1 MLENVNDTR
10 SVTWLH
16 GAQNGNLHAY
26 QDRLRYQASVRQ
38 GKLQRRVWYSNPTSE
53 DGEPACLSLSS
64 NDYNT
69 AKYHY
74 KGRMDL
80 LALEGSG
87 DAVVLNLSHSAANYF
102 LCGPEAFMEAQADA
116 LVALGVDCTRIHSEG
131 F

>member
-38 GKLQRRVWYSNPTSE
+38 GKLQRRVWYSNPTFE
-53 DGEPACLSLSS
+53 DGEPACLPSS
-64 NDYNT
+64 DDYNT

-74 KGRMDL
+74 KGRMNL
-80 LALEGSG
+80 LALEGSC
-87 DAVVLNLSHSAANYF
+87 DAVVLHLGHSAANYF
-102 LCGPEAFMEAQADA
+102 LCGPPAFMDAQADA
-116 LVALGVDCTRIHSEG
+116 LVAMGVAETRIHSEG